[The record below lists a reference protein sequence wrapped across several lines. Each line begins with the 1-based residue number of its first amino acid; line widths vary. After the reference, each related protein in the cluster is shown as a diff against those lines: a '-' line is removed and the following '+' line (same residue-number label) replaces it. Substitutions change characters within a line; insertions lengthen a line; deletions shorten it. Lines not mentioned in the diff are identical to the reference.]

1 VLVITEILKINK
13 IWLSIIAIALVVCGI
28 TLSNFMSVPKNPT
41 QLREPEVK
49 DSTDTE
55 IVSSIYVDISGAVKY
70 PGVYRLKYGER
81 LISLINTAGG
91 LRPGAD
97 IKDINLAGILK
108 DSDKIVIPTA
118 AADNR
123 QTDGPLSGG
132 GKAVNINTADEK
144 LLDSIPGIGPAMAK
158 RIIDYRSSNGG
169 FKKLEDLKNVSGIGD
184 AKLKRLES
192 YVRIGQ

>member
-1 VLVITEILKINK
+1 
-13 IWLSIIAIALVVCGI
+13 
-28 TLSNFMSVPKNPT
+28 MSVPKNPT
-41 QLREPEVK
+41 QLRESEAK
-49 DSTDTE
+49 DVAPAE
-55 IVSSIYVDISGAVKY
+55 ISSSIYVDISGAVKY

-91 LRPGAD
+91 LRSGAD

-108 DSDKIVIPTA
+108 DSDKIFIPSA
-118 AADNR
+118 ASDSR
-123 QTDGPLSGG
+123 QTDSSLSAG

-158 RIIDYRSSNGG
+158 RIIDYRSANGG

-184 AKLKRLES
+184 AKLKRLEG
-192 YVRIGQ
+192 YVRIGR

>member
-1 VLVITEILKINK
+1 MVTEILKINK

-91 LRPGAD
+91 LKPGAD
-97 IKDINLAGILK
+97 IKDVNLAGILK
-108 DSDKIVIPTA
+108 DSDKIIIPSATGDKGQ
-118 AADNR
+118 ADI
-123 QTDGPLSGG
+123 PLSGG
-132 GKAVNINTADEK
+132 GKSVNINTADEK

-158 RIIDYRSSNGG
+158 RIIDYRSANGG
-169 FKKLEDLKNVSGIGD
+169 FKKLEELKNVSGIGD

>member
-1 VLVITEILKINK
+1 MLVITEILKINK